1 MEQINEE
8 KKQQR
13 KKYAAAGERGQK
25 MVSFRLD
32 NDLAEWLAGKP
43 NKGRYLNNLIREH
56 WKQCL
61 MQRPHDPHG
70 ITAEP

>member
-1 MEQINEE
+1 MKENNEE
-8 KKQQR
+8 KKQLR

-43 NKGRYLNNLIREH
+43 NKGRYINNLIRENMNAWYQAH
-56 WKQCL
+56 PL
-61 MQRPHDPHG
+61 R
-70 ITAEP
+70 

>member
-1 MEQINEE
+1 MEQKNEE

-32 NDLAEWLAGKP
+32 NDLAEWLDSKP

-56 WKQCL
+56 WRQCL
-61 MQRPHDPHG
+61 EQRSTLPHG
-70 ITAEP
+70 ITTQS

>member
-1 MEQINEE
+1 MAQMNEE

-32 NDLAEWLAGKP
+32 NDLAEWLDTKE
-43 NKGRYLNNLIREH
+43 NKGRYINNLIRENMNSWYQTH
-56 WKQCL
+56 PL
-61 MQRPHDPHG
+61 R
-70 ITAEP
+70 

>member
-1 MEQINEE
+1 MEQMNVE

-13 KKYAAAGERGQK
+13 KKYAGESSQK

-43 NKGRYLNNLIREH
+43 NKGRYLNNLIRADLNDYENRH
-56 WKQCL
+56 LSDYQL
-61 MQRPHDPHG
+61 GRVR
-70 ITAEP
+70 